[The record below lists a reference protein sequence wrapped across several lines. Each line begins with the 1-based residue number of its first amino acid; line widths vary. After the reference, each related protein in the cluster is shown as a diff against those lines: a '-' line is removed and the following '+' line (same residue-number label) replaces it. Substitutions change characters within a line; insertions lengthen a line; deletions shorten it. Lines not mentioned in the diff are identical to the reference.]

1 LCWDLPHSTSKKGS
15 CNPTELK
22 QHPLFFMNNNIIV
35 SILRYTT
42 HVLFVKWLSPGLF
55 FLKVNTGGEDAFF
68 VSNYNGG
75 VIAVADGVSGYATF
89 LVFDSCTVED
99 L

>member
-1 LCWDLPHSTSKKGS
+1 
-15 CNPTELK
+15 
-22 QHPLFFMNNNIIV
+22 MNNNIIV

-75 VIAVADGVSGYATF
+75 VIAVAVSGYATF
-89 LVFDSCTVED
+89 LLYDSCTMD
-99 L
+99 GL